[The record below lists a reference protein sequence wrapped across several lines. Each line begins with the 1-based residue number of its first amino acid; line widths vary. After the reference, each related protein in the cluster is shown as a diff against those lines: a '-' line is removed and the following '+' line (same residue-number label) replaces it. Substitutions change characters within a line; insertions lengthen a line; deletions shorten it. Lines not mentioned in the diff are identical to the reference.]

1 MKEVVLFDGPL
12 WAMMYIQKKPLSPPA
27 EADDCKI
34 SVFLEFEL
42 ALNQKFP
49 RLFYAIPNI
58 VG

>member
-1 MKEVVLFDGPL
+1 
-12 WAMMYIQKKPLSPPA
+12 MMYIQKKPLSPPA

-49 RLFYAIPNI
+49 RLFYAIPNTS
-58 VG
+58 G